1 MKVSWSESV
10 YEEMKADPLEGDWC
24 LFVQKYFEESNLQL
38 SDDQLTQM
46 DNKPY
51 KILIKKMCVNHHSF
65 ISRKNKKTFRK
76 EVYWSMKTLQNP
88 NYILQQTN

>member
-46 DNKPY
+46 DNKQY
-51 KILIKKMCVNHHSF
+51 KILIKKTVRESSF
-65 ISRKNKKTFRK
+65 IHFK
-76 EVYWSMKTLQNP
+76 EKQENLQKGSLLEHEDLTKP
-88 NYILQQTN
+88 QLYFTTN